1 MTPLR
6 KRKRDFLKWIPFFL
20 SIIFVAFISLFAID
34 AKTVGDLLLNLF
46 PSYVVMVTTIVSWFL
61 PVIGGHL
68 FIGLGAAYAVAGWG
82 QFNIKLAFL
91 LIIGPLF
98 LIGMLFIFQA
108 MRK

>member
-6 KRKRDFLKWIPFFL
+6 KRKRNLLKWIPVYL
-20 SIIFVAFISLFAID
+20 SVMFIAFVSLLAID
-34 AKTVGDLLLNLF
+34 AKSIGDLFMNLF
-46 PSYVVMVTTIVSWFL
+46 PSYVVMVTTIISWFL

-68 FIGLGAAYAVAGWG
+68 FIGLGAAWG
-82 QFNIKLAFL
+82 QFNIKLALL

-98 LIGMLFIFQA
+98 LIGMMFIFQS

>member
-6 KRKRDFLKWIPFFL
+6 KKKRNLIKWIPVVLAILF
-20 SIIFVAFISLFAID
+20 IAFISVLALD
-34 AKTVGDLLLNLF
+34 AKTIADLFMNLF
-46 PSYVVMVTTIVSWFL
+46 PSYVVMVTTIISWFL

-98 LIGMLFIFQA
+98 FIGMMFIFQS

>member
-1 MTPLR
+1 M
-6 KRKRDFLKWIPFFL
+6 FIA
-20 SIIFVAFISLFAID
+20 FVSLLAID
-34 AKTVGDLLLNLF
+34 AKSIGDLFMNLF
-46 PSYVVMVTTIVSWFL
+46 PSYVVMVTTIISWFL

-82 QFNIKLAFL
+82 QFNIKLALL

-98 LIGMLFIFQA
+98 LIGMMFIFQS